1 MKIDPLHIL
10 LNTEFLPSKKFF
22 FIGGNEITLME
33 KISGVIIK
41 KYKEAENAQI
51 FNINSIDSYV
61 NESGLFEDKKI
72 IIGKECKGINEKN
85 INNIRDVDGIF
96 IFKHENSAISRSIK
110 KRFSKDKDFCFI
122 DCYEFEKDSKIKIIN
137 NFLSMNN
144 LKIKED
150 VYWFLVEKIHNK
162 YALIENTFNNILAI
176 ETKRLTFKNIKKI
189 LTVDDSGKNKLFFNL
204 LKKNDEIIYI
214 FREKILSSADANEF
228 FYFCRFYCQLIID
241 HHSEMEYLKTIPGY
255 LFRERNFLIKIFR
268 KYNERKRKKLL
279 RLLSKTESVLRK
291 NGELS
296 IVNTLRFFLSIKKI
310 TIS

>member
-1 MKIDPLHIL
+1 MKIDPLHVL

-33 KISGVIIK
+33 KISDVIIK
-41 KYKEAENAQI
+41 RYKEIENPQI
-51 FNINSIDSYV
+51 LNINSIDGYV

-72 IIGKECKGINEKN
+72 IIGKECKGINEKS
-85 INNIRDVDGIF
+85 INNIRDIGGIF
-96 IFKHENSAISRSIK
+96 IFKHENSAKSRSIK
-110 KRFSKDKDFCFI
+110 KQFSKDKDCCFI
-122 DCYEFEKDSKIKIIN
+122 DCYEIEKDSKVKIIN

-144 LKIKED
+144 LKIKDE

-162 YALIENTFNNILAI
+162 YAFIENTFNNILAL
-176 ETKRLTFKNIKKI
+176 ETKELTFENIKKI

-228 FYFCRFYCQLIID
+228 FYFCRFYCQQIID
-241 HHSEMEYLKTIPGY
+241 HRSEKEYLKTIPGY
-255 LFRERNFLIKIFR
+255 LFKEKNFLIEIFR
-268 KYNERKRKKLL
+268 KYNDKKRKTLL
-279 RLLSKTESVLRK
+279 RLLSKTEGVLRK